1 MKAEPIRLRLVGTKR
16 LIMHCGRLADPLH
29 PISKDL
35 ARLTGKRAKTE
46 ADHEEIGRVEWN
58 GGLWLDGG
66 KPAVPA
72 EALMATFV
80 EAARLR
86 RRTMQAEAG
95 LVVYHNAALI
105 YDGPDDMD
113 QLWEDERFRFRAGV
127 VVHGNRTMRTRPVFN
142 DWALEFTA
150 HYLPT
155 LLDRDQIHEIYANAG
170 FTRGLGDWRPQNGTL
185 EVEMID

>member
-16 LIMHCGRLADPLH
+16 LIMHCGRLADPLD

-80 EAARLR
+80 AAARLR

-95 LVVYHNAALI
+95 LVVYHNAALV

-127 VVHGNRTMRTRPVFN
+127 VVNGNRTMRTRPVFN
-142 DWALEFTA
+142 GNSPHTICPHCWIA
-150 HYLPT
+150 
-155 LLDRDQIHEIYANAG
+155 
-170 FTRGLGDWRPQNGTL
+170 TRSMRSTRTPASRAASATGGRRTVPSRWR
-185 EVEMID
+185 